1 MPDSITM
8 VFRNY
13 GGNYQLR
20 IEDAGDLALV
30 LDLDPARWA
39 ATSVQIDTLEC
50 DPAFLGYLNA
60 DGSGTI
66 RPEHL
71 RTALRWAFHMIAERE
86 CITTPSDVLR
96 LADLDISHEEGQK
109 LREAAVHILD
119 QLQAENADE
128 ITLEQVRTFRNTY
141 VLSPPNGD
149 GVLPPE
155 HISDSAAAGLASD
168 VLAHVGGTPDLSGKD
183 GIEECHLT
191 RFLDQ
196 VREFVAWKERARG
209 ACASQLLPW
218 GDDTPAAATL
228 VSQLDAKIEQHF
240 WRCDLVKL
248 DYRTADQYRL
258 TGTDLANLAHADGAT
273 LESKL
278 TNAPLQTPTA
288 EPLLDL
294 QGTINPY
301 YRDEV
306 DRLQSEILT
315 RAQPDCPGRLTR
327 TAWRQVKAIF
337 EPYWAWQTEK
347 PSADGRDVGKASSV
361 ADLGEATLKE
371 YLGGSAEE
379 TLRRL
384 IVEDLAVKNEVE
396 QVNTLEK
403 LILYSRGL
411 LELAN
416 NFVNFSALYDPSRR
430 ALFEMGD
437 LIIDGR
443 RLTFT
448 MKVRDRAEHMRI
460 AATSKL
466 FLVYVDVT
474 GQRDGEENFLIAA
487 AVTARG
493 RGGIDVG
500 KRGVFYDLRGR
511 EWNARVVAILQNPI
525 SLWEAIKAPFVR
537 VRDLVAK
544 KAEAFATTRVQAL
557 ETAATE
563 VTTKMERGEALRESA
578 TATPG
583 PTAPVAPASS
593 GGMRD
598 LLLGGGIA
606 FAAIGSSLTYL
617 LRTVTQIDLL
627 KAGLSLVGVV
637 VVVAVFSALVGWS
650 RLRKRDMS
658 AMLEACGWAVNFRM
672 YMTHR
677 LDRLFTRA
685 PSIPKDAH
693 TERRDM
699 INVLLRPTPH
709 HGSRWP
715 RIGLVLLLI
724 VVIIVAVMSSGW
736 WNQ

>member
-1 MPDSITM
+1 MPDSNPM

-39 ATSVQIDTLEC
+39 ATSVQIDTLQC

-71 RTALRWAFHMIAERE
+71 RAALRWVFHMIAERE
-86 CITTPSDVLR
+86 RITTPSDVLR
-96 LADLDISHEEGQK
+96 LADLDTSHEEGQK
-109 LREAAVHILD
+109 LREAAGHILD

-128 ITLEQVRTFRNTY
+128 ITLEQVHTFRNIY
-141 VLSPPNGD
+141 VLAPPNGD

-155 HISDSAAAGLASD
+155 HISDPAAARLASD

-191 RFLDQ
+191 RFLDR
-196 VREFVAWKERARG
+196 VREFLAWKERAQGDR
-209 ACASQLLPW
+209 ASQVLPW
-218 GDDTPAAATL
+218 GDATPAAATL

-240 WRCDLVKL
+240 WQCDLVKL

-258 TGTDLANLAHADGAT
+258 TETDLANLAHSDGT
-273 LESKL
+273 ILESRL
-278 TNAPLQTPTA
+278 TKAPLQIPTA

-306 DRLQSEILT
+306 DRLRSEILT
-315 RAQPDCPGRLTR
+315 RAQPDGHGRLSR
-327 TAWRQVKAIF
+327 TAWRQLKAIF
-337 EPYWAWQTEK
+337 EPYWAWQAEK
-347 PSADGRDVGKASSV
+347 PSDDVRDVGKATSV

-371 YLGGSAEE
+371 YLRGSALE
-379 TLRRL
+379 TLRGL
-384 IVEDLAVKNEVE
+384 ILEDLAVKDEVE
-396 QVNTLEK
+396 QVNNLEK
-403 LILYSRGL
+403 LILYSRWL

-416 NFVNFSALYDPSRR
+416 NFVNFSALYDPGRR

-460 AATSKL
+460 AATSRL

-474 GQRDGEENFLIAA
+474 GQGDGEENFLISA
-487 AVTARG
+487 AVTAGG

-511 EWNARVVAILQNPI
+511 EWNARVVGILQNPI

-537 VRDLVAK
+537 VRDLVAR
-544 KAEAFATTRVQAL
+544 KAEAFATTKVQAL

-563 VTTKMERGEALRESA
+563 VTTKMEKGEAFRESA
-578 TATPG
+578 EATPG
-583 PTAPVAPASS
+583 PPAGVAPASTS
-593 GGMRD
+593 GMRD

-617 LRTVTQIDLL
+617 LRTVTQINLL
-627 KAGLSLVGVV
+627 KASLSLVGVMA
-637 VVVAVFSALVGWS
+637 VVAVFSALVGWS

-685 PSIPKDAH
+685 PGIPKDAR

-699 INVLLRPTPH
+699 INVLLRPTRH
-709 HGSRWP
+709 RASRWP

-724 VVIIVAVMSSGW
+724 VVIIVAVMSAGW
-736 WNQ
+736 W

>member
-1 MPDSITM
+1 MPDSNPM

-20 IEDAGDLALV
+20 IEDAGDLAFV

-39 ATSVQIDTLEC
+39 ATSVQVDTLQC

-71 RTALRWAFHMIAERE
+71 RAALRWAFHLTAERE
-86 CITTPSDVLR
+86 RIATPSDVLR
-96 LADLDISHEEGQK
+96 LVDLDISHEEGQK
-109 LREAAVHILD
+109 LREATVHILD
-119 QLQAENADE
+119 QLQAENANE

-141 VLSPPNGD
+141 VLAPPNGD

-155 HISDSAAAGLASD
+155 HISDPAAAQLASD
-168 VLAHVGGTPDLSGKD
+168 VLAHVGGTADLSGID

-196 VREFVAWKERARG
+196 VREFLAWKERAQG
-209 ACASQLLPW
+209 DSASQILPW

-240 WRCDLVKL
+240 WQCDLVRL
-248 DYRTADQYRL
+248 DYRTADRYRL
-258 TGTDLANLAHADGAT
+258 TQTDLTNLAHADGTT
-273 LESKL
+273 LESRL
-278 TNAPLQTPTA
+278 AEAPLQTPTA
-288 EPLLDL
+288 EPLLHLED
-294 QGTINPY
+294 TINPY

-306 DRLQSEILT
+306 DRLRSEVLT
-315 RAQPDCPGRLTR
+315 RAQPDGHGRLTR
-327 TAWRQVKAIF
+327 TAWRQVKAMF
-337 EPYWAWQTEK
+337 EPYWAWQAEK
-347 PSADGRDVGKASSV
+347 PSDEGRAVGKATSV

-371 YLGGSAEE
+371 YSGGPAQE
-379 TLRRL
+379 TVRRL
-384 IVEDLAVKNEVE
+384 ILEDLAVKDEVE

-403 LILYSRGL
+403 LILYSRWL

-466 FLVYVDVT
+466 FLVYADVA
-474 GQRDGEENFLIAA
+474 GQRDGDENFLIAA
-487 AVTARG
+487 AVTAGG
-493 RGGIDVG
+493 RGGIDAG

-511 EWNARVVAILQNPI
+511 EWDARVVGILQNPI

-537 VRDLVAK
+537 VRDLVAR
-544 KAEAFATTRVQAL
+544 KAGAFATTRVQAL

-563 VTTKMERGEALRESA
+563 VTTKMEQGEASRESA
-578 TATPG
+578 AATPG
-583 PTAPVAPASS
+583 PPTGAVPASTS
-593 GGMRD
+593 GMRD

-617 LRTVTQIDLL
+617 LRTVTQINLL
-627 KAGLSLVGVV
+627 KAGLSVVGIIAVV
-637 VVVAVFSALVGWS
+637 VVFSALIGWS
-650 RLRKRDMS
+650 KLRKRDMS

-677 LDRLFTRA
+677 LDRLFTRG
-685 PSIPKDAH
+685 PSMPKDAR

-699 INVLLRPTPH
+699 INVLLRPTRH
-709 HGSRWP
+709 RTSRWP

-724 VVIIVAVMSSGW
+724 IVIIVAVMSTGW